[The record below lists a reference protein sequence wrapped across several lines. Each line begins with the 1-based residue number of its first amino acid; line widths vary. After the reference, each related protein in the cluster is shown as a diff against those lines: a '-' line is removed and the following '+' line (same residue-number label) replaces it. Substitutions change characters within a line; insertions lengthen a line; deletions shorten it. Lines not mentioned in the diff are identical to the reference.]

1 MARSKPGP
9 GRPNICHSRAAR
21 SGTPPARV
29 AALRTVFADLP
40 REVRDYFQVDPEL
53 SFAIDVAWMEAKK
66 VG

>member
-1 MARSKPGP
+1 M
-9 GRPNICHSRAAR
+9 
-21 SGTPPARV
+21 
-29 AALRTVFADLP
+29 RTVFADLP